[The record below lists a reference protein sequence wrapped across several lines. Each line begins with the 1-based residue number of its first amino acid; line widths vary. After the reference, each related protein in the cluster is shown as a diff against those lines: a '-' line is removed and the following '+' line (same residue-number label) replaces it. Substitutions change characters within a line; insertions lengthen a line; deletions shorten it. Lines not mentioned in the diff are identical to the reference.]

1 MKRPAFH
8 ALYEPLGGVTGVFS
22 DKVAAYLQSRP
33 DYPPALFD
41 AVIAATGLAPGMAV
55 ADLGAGTGLMTRDWL
70 ARGLRVWAV
79 EPNGEM
85 RAAADQWL
93 GAQPGYR
100 SVAGRAEATG
110 LADASVD
117 LVAAAQAFHW
127 FDPDA
132 ARAECR
138 RILRAG
144 RWAALLW
151 NDRLP
156 DDPVNAGLDE
166 IAARHG
172 GAPRAAMAA
181 SSRDEAPIA
190 RFFGGA
196 GSMPAPQRFAHAQQ
210 LDAAGF
216 SALLFSRS
224 YIPPRASD
232 AGAAVSRDAQ
242 ALFDRLQRDGI
253 VTVPYETVL
262 YLGRLA

>member
-1 MKRPAFH
+1 MTRPAFH
-8 ALYEPLGGVTGVFS
+8 ALYEPLGGATGVFS
-22 DKVAAYLQSRP
+22 DRVAAYLQSRP

-79 EPNGEM
+79 EPNGDM

-127 FDPDA
+127 FDADA
-132 ARAECR
+132 ARSECR
-138 RILRAG
+138 RILREG
-144 RWAALLW
+144 GWAALVW
-151 NDRLP
+151 NDRREV
-156 DDPVNAGLDE
+156 DPVNEGIDA
-166 IAARHG
+166 IAACHG
-172 GAPRAAMAA
+172 GPARAAMAA
-181 SSRDEAPIA
+181 TSRDEAPIA
-190 RFFGGA
+190 RFFGGRV
-196 GSMPAPQRFAHAQQ
+196 PAPQRFAHAQA
-210 LDAAGF
+210 LDIDGLAG
-216 SALLFSRS
+216 LLFSRS
-224 YIPPRASD
+224 YMPPADSAAGQAVRRDSD
-232 AGAAVSRDAQ
+232 A
-242 ALFDRLQRDGI
+242 LFARLQCNGL

-262 YLGRLA
+262 YLGRLD